1 MRSKTAKP
9 AGPLGIKNPLEGPI
23 EGIRDFGKAVSHEV
37 TDDLVK
43 GGANDFMKQLLGID
57 VAATMKPV
65 EKPAKAEAPKAV
77 PGGGPVE
84 IFNAKNHAGEAQ
96 SAPKAPEKPKKPEGR
111 KEAHINYHGETARSS
126 ERSLQTKTRTTNER
140 ISEIQSE
147 LAKEVL
153 SSPKLKAQFAEVG
166 VNQAHAKAGVG
177 TVNFLEFV
185 LKSVREA
192 KQNASD
198 SGAWLK
204 TTKGKNGKKA
214 STDFSVANGK
224 MHQSGERTTIQNA
237 AG

>member
-23 EGIRDFGKAVSHEV
+23 EGIRDFGKAVSTEV

-65 EKPAKAEAPKAV
+65 AQEKKAEAPKAI

-84 IFNAKNHAGEAQ
+84 VFNAKNHQGEVK
-96 SAPKAPEKPKKPEGR
+96 SAPKAPEKPKKAEAR
-111 KEAHINYHGETARSS
+111 KEAHINYHGETTRSS
-126 ERSLQTKTRTTNER
+126 ERSLQSKNRSLDER
-140 ISEIQSE
+140 ISDIQSE

-153 SSPKLKAQFAEVG
+153 SSPKLKTQFAEIG

-192 KQNASD
+192 KQNTND

-204 TTKGKNGKKA
+204 TTKGKNGKKGSYDPSNGMQH
-214 STDFSVANGK
+214 ST
-224 MHQSGERTTIQNA
+224 GEKTTIQNA